1 MLYWD
6 SKVWA
11 NSANTMILL
20 SNSRQSARQ
29 LASSTASKGMAPLET
44 RRSLANWRAAGEQ
57 GICER
62 LCILASGMP
71 TGEPLARNLK
81 KIKKNLKLNFP
92 PSATQSYA

>member
-29 LASSTASKGMAPLET
+29 LASS
-44 RRSLANWRAAGEQ
+44 WRAALRAKAWRLWKLAGHSPTGEQ

-81 KIKKNLKLNFP
+81 K
-92 PSATQSYA
+92 